1 MGRNKNN
8 LEVFNRLATQRYED
22 SQEGLLQF
30 SNDFSNLRNQ
40 LECLNA
46 LMKDKESLKK
56 LADSLYENEKISND
70 EYQKLIAL
78 VNGIEVR

>member
-1 MGRNKNN
+1 MESN
-8 LEVFNRLATQRYED
+8 LEKLNRLAAQRYE
-22 SQEGLLQF
+22 EGENGLQQF
-30 SNDFSNLRNQ
+30 SNDFCALRGN
-40 LECLNA
+40 LECLNT

-78 VNGIEVR
+78 VNGIEVVS